1 MKARLSK
8 WAFRGASPVHAEPG
22 KTAGAAVQAAL
33 QCTPGLDL
41 SGFSDAG
48 AVALRQADTL
58 ESAIAVLQREGFHAR
73 VVIGEHADLAKTARK
88 SPVVMEAP
96 WPHAWETVQSNGFV
110 VSSTEA
116 GFGERRCVCIVGYDS
131 TRQAF
136 RILESRGQG
145 WGQLGRAWVP
155 EQDLVS
161 IAESLV
167 RVERRG
173 KA

>member
-8 WAFRGASPVHAEPG
+8 WAFRGARPVHAEPG

-33 QCTPGLDL
+33 ECTPGLDL
-41 SGFSDAG
+41 SEFSDAASLRAADG
-48 AVALRQADTL
+48 LSQALDAIYSAGFRFTVVDATL
-58 ESAIAVLQREGFHAR
+58 AALVKA
-73 VVIGEHADLAKTARK
+73 ARK
-88 SPVVMEAP
+88 SPVVMEAS

-110 VSSTEA
+110 LSSTEA

-131 TRQAF
+131 ARQAF

-155 EQDLVS
+155 EADLVS
-161 IAESLV
+161 VTASFVTISQ
-167 RVERRG
+167 RG